1 MSDYEEIFDIE
12 DVDEDLEEAD
22 DLDENIDVEAE
33 DLEGEAA
40 GEMEDL
46 PVLPD
51 ETEIPLHTLPTDKR
65 YKKVIVVPK
74 NNRKTS
80 STMTLFEYAEVT
92 GMRAKQIEENS
103 PIFIDY
109 TAANLGDVSA
119 LNPIDIARAEL
130 RAKRNPLTLQRVLS
144 ETATEK
150 IVEWW
155 EVNEMNLPP
164 E

>member
-22 DLDENIDVEAE
+22 DLDENIEV
-33 DLEGEAA
+33 EGEEDDVVA
-40 GEMEDL
+40 EVEDL
-46 PVLPD
+46 PVLPE
-51 ETEIPLHTLPTDKR
+51 ETEIPLHTLPMDKR
-65 YKKVIVVPK
+65 YKRVIVLPK
-74 NNRKTS
+74 NKRKTS

-92 GMRAKQIEENS
+92 GMRAKQIEQNS

-109 TAANLGDVSA
+109 TAAGLGDASA

-130 RAKRNPLTLQRVLS
+130 RAKRNPLMLQRVLS

-155 EVNEMNLPP
+155 EVNELNLPP
-164 E
+164 L